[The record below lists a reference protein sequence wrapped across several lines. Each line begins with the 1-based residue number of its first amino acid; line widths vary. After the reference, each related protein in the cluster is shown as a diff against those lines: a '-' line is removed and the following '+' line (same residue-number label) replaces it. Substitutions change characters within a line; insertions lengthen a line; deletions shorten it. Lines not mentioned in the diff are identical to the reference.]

1 MIQDPLLL
9 LAFMLTVVA
18 FARWLEERYE
28 WVKKISS
35 AVVCTLLGIV
45 LANLGVIGHTG
56 PLHDAV
62 FTFAIPYA
70 IVLVIM
76 GTDMKELT
84 NAGRPILI
92 AYGAACLGSLVG
104 GIAAGVMMSGLVGP
118 ETWKLAGTFSA
129 AFAGGG
135 MNFAAVGQG
144 LDMDPSTFA
153 AAAVADNLSTV
164 PYLLIQVGLVGVL
177 GAAFLRRSGA
187 PRDTS
192 DAPSQSSP
200 ESTGSGPGAAIG
212 AAAEPE
218 EVDEDAM
225 RRRWTNAEL
234 SITDLSVL
242 GALPLAALWAA
253 RQLGDVWPVI
263 PEVLWL
269 TTLALIVAQLPWVK
283 KLRGAE
289 VISYFALHIFFI
301 VLGAASVLSEVF
313 EAGLPIF
320 GFMFVVIGIHMV
332 VAYGVGWLAKVDLP
346 TVSIASQA
354 AIGGPGSALALGMAM
369 KWHRLVA
376 PGVIIGIFGYALGNY
391 LGFFCAYVVRSLV
404 G

>member
-118 ETWKLAGTFSA
+118 EKILFATDFPLIKHRRAIAQVEEAIPAGNDRDA
-129 AFAGGG
+129 ILGG
-135 MNFAAVGQG
+135 N
-144 LDMDPSTFA
+144 
-153 AAAVADNLSTV
+153 
-164 PYLLIQVGLVGVL
+164 
-177 GAAFLRRSGA
+177 
-187 PRDTS
+187 
-192 DAPSQSSP
+192 
-200 ESTGSGPGAAIG
+200 
-212 AAAEPE
+212 
-218 EVDEDAM
+218 
-225 RRRWTNAEL
+225 
-234 SITDLSVL
+234 
-242 GALPLAALWAA
+242 AA
-253 RQLGDVWPVI
+253 RL
-263 PEVLWL
+263 
-269 TTLALIVAQLPWVK
+269 
-283 KLRGAE
+283 
-289 VISYFALHIFFI
+289 F
-301 VLGAASVLSEVF
+301 
-313 EAGLPIF
+313 GL
-320 GFMFVVIGIHMV
+320 
-332 VAYGVGWLAKVDLP
+332 
-346 TVSIASQA
+346 
-354 AIGGPGSALALGMAM
+354 
-369 KWHRLVA
+369 
-376 PGVIIGIFGYALGNY
+376 
-391 LGFFCAYVVRSLV
+391 
-404 G
+404 

>member
-1 MIQDPLLL
+1 
-9 LAFMLTVVA
+9 
-18 FARWLEERYE
+18 
-28 WVKKISS
+28 
-35 AVVCTLLGIV
+35 
-45 LANLGVIGHTG
+45 
-56 PLHDAV
+56 
-62 FTFAIPYA
+62 
-70 IVLVIM
+70 
-76 GTDMKELT
+76 
-84 NAGRPILI
+84 
-92 AYGAACLGSLVG
+92 
-104 GIAAGVMMSGLVGP
+104 
-118 ETWKLAGTFSA
+118 
-129 AFAGGG
+129 
-135 MNFAAVGQG
+135 
-144 LDMDPSTFA
+144 MDPSTFA

-177 GAAFLRRSGA
+177 GAAFLRRSGGT
-187 PRDTS
+187 RDTS

-320 GFMFVVIGIHMV
+320 GFMFVVIGVHMV